1 MSTYETQYY
10 SAVALFRIA
19 DIMHAA
25 ARRVRAAA
33 KSLHAWLN
41 KRRLAAAAFDAFETM
56 SERDL
61 LDIGLSRADVHRVAW
76 GAYSS
81 TTSPRRAGD

>member
-33 KSLHAWLN
+33 KSLQAWLN

-61 LDIGLSRADVHRVAW
+61 RDIGLSRADVHRAAW
-76 GAYSS
+76 GASVRNLNS
-81 TTSPRRAGD
+81 I